1 MSNTTSGE
9 PGEGP
14 GMKTYLIVWV
24 GLMLIVVVEALLTY
38 ARLPALT
45 LLISLLA
52 LALSEA
58 GVALLYFMHLKY
70 ERRIL
75 FWSLIPALI
84 FVLIMLDHMWPD
96 AFRLH
101 SLRPP
106 PL

>member
-1 MSNTTSGE
+1 MSSMASGE
-9 PGEGP
+9 SEQSPS
-14 GMKTYLIVWV
+14 MKLYLRVWI

-52 LALSEA
+52 LAFIEA

-84 FVLIMLDHMWPD
+84 FVLVLLDHIWPD

-101 SLRPP
+101 SLRLPS
-106 PL
+106 L